1 MEVKLNM
8 KEISLGILAALF
20 FAVSFILNHS
30 MELEGGSWL
39 WSSSLRYFF
48 MLPFLIIIVLSRKGV
63 NSLFNE
69 MKLQPSKWVIWS
81 FVGFV
86 LFYAPL
92 TFAASFS
99 PGWIVSGTWQFTI
112 IAGILLAPLFV
123 TVINGNLIRQK
134 IPFISLLISFVI
146 LIGILLIQLPQV
158 QSVSYKT
165 VLLGIAPV
173 IIAAFAYP
181 LGNRKMM
188 ELCNGKLDTY
198 QRVLGMTIA
207 SLPAWILLAIYA
219 MITVGLP
226 SINQVIQCLIV
237 AISSGVIATVLF
249 FIATDRV
256 KEDQGRLAAV
266 EATQSTEVFF
276 VIVGEMILLQV
287 PLPTPIALIGIGIII
302 LGMLLH
308 SYHTTIVSKKAVL
321 KEKGAELQN

>member
-1 MEVKLNM
+1 M
-8 KEISLGILAALF
+8 KEITLGILAALF
-20 FAVSFILNHS
+20 FAVTFILNHA

-48 MLPFLIIIVLSRKGV
+48 MLPFLLVIVLSRKGV
-63 NSLFNE
+63 NSLFSE
-69 MKLQPSKWVIWS
+69 MKVQPSQWLIWS

-92 TFAASFS
+92 TFAASFG
-99 PGWIVSGTWQFTI
+99 PGWLVSGTWQFTI
-112 IAGILLAPLFV
+112 IAGILLTPLFI
-123 TVINGNLIRQK
+123 TVINGKRIRQK
-134 IPFISLLISFVI
+134 IPFISLLISLVI

-158 QSVSYKT
+158 QSVPFKT
-165 VLLGIAPV
+165 VILGIIPV

-188 ELCNGKLDTY
+188 ELCSGKLDTY

-219 MITVGLP
+219 IITVGLP

-237 AISSGVIATVLF
+237 GVSSGVIATVLF

-256 KEDQGRLAAV
+256 RADQGKLAAV
-266 EATQSTEVFF
+266 EATQSTEVLF
-276 VIVGEMILLQV
+276 VIIGEMLLLQV
-287 PLPTPIALIGIGIII
+287 ALPTPIALTGLGIII

-321 KEKGAELQN
+321 KEKRAELQN